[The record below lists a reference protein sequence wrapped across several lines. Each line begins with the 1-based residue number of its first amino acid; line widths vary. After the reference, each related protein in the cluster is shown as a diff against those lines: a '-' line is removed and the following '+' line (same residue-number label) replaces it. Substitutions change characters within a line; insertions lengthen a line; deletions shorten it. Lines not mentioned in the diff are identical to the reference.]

1 MSAEMACLF
10 SLIFYLSRISV
21 IEIGSDKML
30 IVMLV
35 SIKRVSQIVS
45 FKL

>member
-1 MSAEMACLF
+1 MGAKMACLF
-10 SLIFYLSRISV
+10 SLIFYLSKVSV

-35 SIKRVSQIVS
+35 SVRRVS
-45 FKL
+45 

>member
-1 MSAEMACLF
+1 M
-10 SLIFYLSRISV
+10 

-35 SIKRVSQIVS
+35 SIKRVSKILA
-45 FKL
+45 FDLIINFYKAE